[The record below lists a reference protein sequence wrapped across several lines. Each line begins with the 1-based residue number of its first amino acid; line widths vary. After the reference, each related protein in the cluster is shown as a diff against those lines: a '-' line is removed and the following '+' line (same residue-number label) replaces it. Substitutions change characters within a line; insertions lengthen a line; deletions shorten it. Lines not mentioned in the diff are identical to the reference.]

1 MHRTKISLM
10 DWKGS
15 VPGHVKRYGVFVD
28 GELAARIVCIAN
40 DPVRWQCEDLT
51 GKRISPTVF
60 WRLPTRSQ
68 RNVIRQWVI
77 DFFDTRAEGL

>member
-10 DWKGS
+10 DKKGS
-15 VPGHVKRYGVFVD
+15 VPAHAKRYGVFVD
-28 GELAARIVCIAN
+28 RELVARIVCIAD
-40 DPVRWQCEDLT
+40 DPVRWQCEDLN

-68 RNVIRQWVI
+68 RNVIRQWAI
-77 DFFDTRAEGL
+77 DFFDTLAAGR